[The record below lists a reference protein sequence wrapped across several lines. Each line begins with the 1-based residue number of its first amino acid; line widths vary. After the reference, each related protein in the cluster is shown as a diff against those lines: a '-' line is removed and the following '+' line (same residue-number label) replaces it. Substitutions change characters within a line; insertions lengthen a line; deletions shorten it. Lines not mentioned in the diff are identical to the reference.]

1 MLDWCIK
8 YIVYNCWYLQLF
20 PGVANILTEEAG
32 VDDIAVIQVWDKVH
46 QSTNGIK
53 SKVYFYR
60 LSVFVGNKE

>member
-1 MLDWCIK
+1 MLI
-8 YIVYNCWYLQLF
+8 LHLF